1 MNRYE
6 EKQEARRERLLARA
20 EKNRSLSQASYNR
33 ARRIMDMIPLGQ
45 PILVGHH
52 SEKHHRRDIA
62 RIDAGIG
69 KSVNLGNYADH
80 LEQRADSVG
89 KAGISSDDPEAVVKL
104 KEKLAD
110 MEESHARMKEVNKIL
125 KTNTGD
131 IEDIRFTEDE
141 KAHLRQSLKIWGS
154 VYKVGYAPYELT
166 NNGANI
172 RRVKQRIEELGKKAA
187 TDEEKETAHLD
198 GELTIRENPDINRIQ
213 LLFKGKPPEDTRTLL
228 KRSGFRWSPYEG
240 AWQRHL
246 NESGRWAAKRVVE
259 QLSEKAGSK

>member
-20 EKNRSLSQASYNR
+20 EKNRSLSTASYNR
-33 ARRIMDMIPLGQ
+33 ARRIMDGIPLGQ

-69 KSVNLGNYADH
+69 KSVNLGNYADE
-80 LEQRADSVG
+80 LERRADSVG

-110 MEESHARMKEVNKIL
+110 MEARQARMKAVNSAFRKGTLAELGISPEGIERIKQEV
-125 KTNTGD
+125 
-131 IEDIRFTEDE
+131 E
-141 KAHLRQSLKIWGS
+141 KAYSWDKKPHAGW
-154 VYKVGYAPYELT
+154 ELS
-166 NNGANI
+166 NNNANI
-172 RRVKQRIEELGKKAA
+172 KRVKQRTEELLRKAE
-187 TDEEKETAHLD
+187 TDEEKETEHLD

-228 KRSGFRWSPYEG
+228 KWLGFRWSPYEG

-259 QLSEKAGSK
+259 QLSEKGGGQ